1 MRTAIESLHRN
12 IGLHL
17 IKLDK
22 KQIET
27 NIATPA
33 PSATVL
39 LLKDDGESLK
49 VFMVVRNSGFEFA
62 GGALVFPGGRV
73 DLSDSITDSNV
84 FAPGFNQFSREEV
97 SNRVCAIRETFE
109 EAGILLARDRLTSKM
124 LNNERC
130 LELVSNYREAI
141 HSGDITFKDMLIK
154 EGLEL
159 VLESLVPYAHWITPE
174 RSSKRFDTWFYAVRT
189 PEGQLGAHDEI
200 ESVES
205 MWITPKEAIDG
216 GNSGYFKL
224 VFATKM
230 NLRRIENLNSVSE
243 TLKFAMRSKI
253 VAIEP
258 KVEREGNRIIF
269 SIPKD
274 AGYGIVREVEEFE
287 KTVIKS

>member
-1 MRTAIESLHRN
+1 MRRGTGSLHRN

-17 IKLDK
+17 IKLNK

-39 LLKDDGESLK
+39 LLKDDGACFK

-73 DLSDSITDSNV
+73 DLSDSIMDSNV
-84 FAPGFNQFSREEV
+84 LAPGFNQLSQEEV
-97 SNRVCAIRETFE
+97 SYRVCAIRETFE
-109 EAGILLARDRLTSKM
+109 EAGILLASDRTTAEM
-124 LNNERC
+124 LNSERC
-130 LELVSNYREAI
+130 LELVSNYREAV
-141 HSGDITFKDMLIK
+141 HSGDIKFKDMLIK

-159 VLESLVPYAHWITPE
+159 VLESLVPYAHWITPA
-174 RSSKRFDTWFYAVRT
+174 RSSKRFDTWFYVVRT
-189 PEGQLGAHDEI
+189 PDGQLGAHDEI
-200 ESVES
+200 ESVDS
-205 MWITPKEAIDG
+205 MWITPKEAIHG

-224 VFATKM
+224 IFATKM

-243 TLKFAMRSKI
+243 SLKFAMTSKI
-253 VAIEP
+253 VAVEP
-258 KVEREGNRIIF
+258 TVERKGNKIIF
-269 SIPKD
+269 SIPKN
-274 AGYGIVREVEEFE
+274 AGYGIVREVEELE

>member
-1 MRTAIESLHRN
+1 MQRGTESSHRN
-12 IGLHL
+12 IGLRL
-17 IKLDK
+17 IKLNK
-22 KQIET
+22 KQHET
-27 NIATPA
+27 NVATPA

-39 LLKDDGESLK
+39 LLKDDGESFK

-73 DLSDSITDSNV
+73 DSADSIMDSNV
-84 FAPGFNQFSREEV
+84 LAPGFHQFSREEI

-109 EAGILLARDRLTSKM
+109 EAGILLARDRATSEM
-124 LNNERC
+124 LNSDRC
-130 LELVSNYREAI
+130 LDLVSSYREAI
-141 HSGDITFKDMLIK
+141 HSGDIKFKDMLIK

-159 VLESLVPYAHWITPE
+159 ALGSLVPYAHWITPA

-216 GNSGYFKL
+216 GNTGYFKL

-230 NLRRIENLNSVSE
+230 NLKRIENLNSVSE
-243 TLKFAMRSKI
+243 SLKFAMRSKI
-253 VAIEP
+253 VAVEP
-258 KVEREGNRIIF
+258 TVEREGDKIIF
-269 SIPKD
+269 SIPED
-274 AGYGIVREVEEFE
+274 AGYGIVREVEELD

>member
-1 MRTAIESLHRN
+1 MPRGTESWHRN

-17 IKLDK
+17 IKLNK
-22 KQIET
+22 KRHET
-27 NIATPA
+27 NVSTPA

-39 LLKDDGESLK
+39 LLKDDGESFK

-73 DLSDSITDSNV
+73 DLADSIMDSNV
-84 FAPGFNQFSREEV
+84 LAPGFNQFSPEEV

-109 EAGILLARDRLTSKM
+109 EVGILLARDRANSEI
-124 LNNERC
+124 LNSERS
-130 LELVSNYREAI
+130 LDLVSKYREAI
-141 HSGDITFKDMLIK
+141 HSGDIKFKEMLIK

-159 VLESLVPYAHWITPE
+159 VLGSLVPYAHWITPA

-216 GNSGYFKL
+216 GNTGYFKL

-230 NLRRIENLNSVSE
+230 NLRRLENLTSVSE
-243 TLKFAMRSKI
+243 SLKFAMRTKI
-253 VAIEP
+253 VAVEP
-258 KVEREGNRIIF
+258 TVEKKGNKIIF

-274 AGYGIVREVEEFE
+274 AGYGIVREVEELE
-287 KTVIKS
+287 KTAIKS

>member
-1 MRTAIESLHRN
+1 MKNQVISPAASILILRKKTS
-12 IGLHL
+12 GL
-17 IKLDK
+17 
-22 KQIET
+22 E
-27 NIATPA
+27 
-33 PSATVL
+33 VL
-39 LLKDDGESLK
+39 
-49 VFMVVRNSGFEFA
+49 MVKRSSRPPFGN
-62 GGALVFPGGRV
+62 LYVFPGGKIDEADFNNNLKSRCHNNSF
-73 DLSDSITDSNV
+73 DDIT
-84 FAPGFNQFSREEV
+84 FANIIA
-97 SNRVCAIRETFE
+97 AIRETFE

-124 LNNERC
+124 LNSERC

-141 HSGDITFKDMLIK
+141 HSGDIKFKDMLIK

-174 RSSKRFDTWFYAVRT
+174 RSSKRFDTLFYAVRT

-200 ESVES
+200 ESVDS

-216 GNSGYFKL
+216 GISGYFKL

-258 KVEREGNRIIF
+258 KVEREGNKIIF

-274 AGYGIVREVEEFE
+274 AGYGIVREVEELE